1 MSSTRITRAQTQG
14 VARLLAWLTVSVWM
28 LPAATPEY
36 HLQIVHVYPHD
47 ASAFT
52 QGLEYHDG
60 VLFEGTGLEGRSHL
74 RVESLAT
81 GKVIREISIDPGLFG
96 EGISVLGGKVYQL
109 TWIGGKG
116 FVYDAATFRRVR
128 EFNYPGQGW
137 GLTNDGTRLYMSDG
151 ICRDSRLGPGI
162 AHGTAPHQGTR
173 WRRTNRQIERAGMGA
188 RRDLGE
194 CLDHQP
200 DCAHFAAGR
209 ACYGLD

>member
-60 VLFEGTGLEGRSHL
+60 VLYEGTGLEGRSRL

-116 FVYDAATFRRVR
+116 FVYDAATFRRLR

-151 ICRDSRLGPGI
+151 SAEIRVWDPASL
-162 AHGTAPHQGTR
+162 TEL
-173 WRRTNRQIERAGMGA
+173 RRIKVHDGDEQIEQIERAGMGA